1 MDVRYGLLANLC
13 ELFVARKK
21 GDWEATA
28 ERDQQLGAAS
38 LRDVTSQLGAVVVW
52 KCGSSSALRWSGKGG
67 AKLAAVLL
75 QVEGI
80 GSREE

>member
-21 GDWEATA
+21 GDWEARA

-38 LRDVTSQLGAVVVW
+38 LRDVTRCC
-52 KCGSSSALRWSGKGG
+52 CGLEMW
-67 AKLAAVLL
+67 
-75 QVEGI
+75 Q
-80 GSREE
+80 